1 MMKKKK
7 NGFFLSET
15 MIVMAV
21 VAVVILG
28 VFKVFSSV
36 YTRYKESENYN
47 TINSINALSIL
58 NQYYD
63 SYDINILTLLN
74 GNYYVDL
81 TNLDTYESE
90 HYDNL
95 KSTLNVDKVY
105 LFDGT
110 KLFSGENI
118 YNFDL
123 DTRKYL
129 KTLSKKNYD
138 TMLVVKLKSQ
148 EYASVEVKGNE
159 IVSLVGDSNDEF
171 VTYVELNTE
180 FIDPGYINWIGAE
193 PKITGSVDTTKEG
206 TYYLTYDFNGY
217 LLRRKVIVTKA
228 VYNYDYTGGVQT
240 FTAPSSGYYKLETW
254 GAQGGNATG
263 GTNGGTVS
271 GVIGGYGGYSKGV
284 TYLKKGETV
293 YIFVGGQ
300 GKSNCVSS
308 SNGTKVFC
316 DGGYNGGGSGLSSD
330 AYGYVAGGG
339 GATHISK
346 EAGLLSTLSE
356 NKNTILVVSGGGGGA
371 SYYNYSSAGNKGM
384 GGSGGGMSGGSGYT
398 TTAGTNPSI
407 PGTQALGYAFG
418 KGNDNSSN
426 TTSIVTMPGG
436 GGGLYGGDVE
446 LKSGGAG
453 GSGYIGND
461 LLTNKAM
468 YCYDCVNST
477 SPDTY
482 TVSTTNV
489 SDTAIENYAKKGNGY
504 ARITLAYKEESEDA
518 KTYNYTG
525 NVQTY
530 TVPKTGWYRIE
541 AWGAA
546 GNNNYSD
553 YVKALIPTK
562 GGYTKGEIYLTKD
575 EKLYVYV
582 GGIRETFNCCT
593 QQSGVGSGGA
603 TDIRLVSG
611 DWNNADSLKS
621 RIMVAGGAGGSYLDT
636 SAPRGGSAG
645 GLISENVILSY
656 ETTHLAGP
664 TTQTSSGAAG
674 TSGSVGGFGY
684 AGTVTNLA
692 YSPGGGGY
700 YGGSGAAASAGG
712 SSFISGYAGVNAID
726 SSGNHTNDTKHYSG
740 KYFINGEMQA
750 GVNLESG
757 KARITYIGENKS
769 TRNTKLDNVRYI
781 KDCVYGNQKD
791 STNRWN
797 EIQAI
802 YNGSNVAKG
811 KTATMVSGTLSLPT
825 KITDGDIGKYDTGN
839 DSYSTGNCVLID
851 LGQKYDLDEVA
862 VWRNYETAFNATKNA
877 VTSVSSDNTNW
888 TTIITDS
895 KIETSEGKRMTA
907 YYYDNEQNNILL
919 NYTFSKYTKETYAWD
934 KTLNRSLGITPA
946 HWSSGYNGGVE
957 EPEKGY
963 HARFD
968 DSPFGYNTMVFPNLN
983 SSINRTGRWMGI
995 ATYKISDTI
1004 KANATYEIIMDVY
1017 PTIKEFTVT
1026 GGIWHNNKSTQTY
1039 EFSSTFFTITTS
1051 KENINKWTTVRRVF
1065 TTPTTLDETAAQS
1078 LYVYG
1083 YQSKEGTA
1091 YVRNIKLRKIS

>member
-1 MMKKKK
+1 MMKKKR

-15 MIVMAV
+15 MIVMTV

-63 SYDINILTLLN
+63 SYDINILTILN

-123 DTRKYL
+123 NTRKYL

-138 TMLVVKLKSQ
+138 TMLVVKLKSE

-159 IVSLVGDSNDEF
+159 IVTLVGDSNDEF

-180 FIDPGYINWIGAE
+180 FFDPGYINWIGDK

-228 VYNYDYTGGVQT
+228 VYNYDYTGGAQT

-254 GAQGGNATG
+254 GAQGGTSLNNNVLT
-263 GTNGGTVS
+263 TP
-271 GVIGGYGGYSKGV
+271 GGYGGYSKGV
-284 TYLKKGETV
+284 VYLKKGETL
-293 YIFVGGQ
+293 YIYVGGKGQ
-300 GKSNCVSS
+300 D
-308 SNGTKVFC
+308 GTKGKNAT
-316 DGGYNGGGSGLSSD
+316 GGYNGGGSGTWDTTDDESGG
-330 AYGYVAGGG
+330 AGG
-339 GATHISK
+339 GATHIAKAS
-346 EAGLLSTLSE
+346 GLLSSLES
-356 NKNTILVVSGGGGGA
+356 NKSSILIVAGAGGG
-371 SYYNYSSAGNKGM
+371 SSWTYEVGH
-384 GGSGGGMSGGSGYT
+384 GGGFTGVVTKT
-398 TTAGTNPSI
+398 TNQSVAN
-407 PGTQALGYAFG
+407 QVMGYAFG
-418 KGNDNSSN
+418 KGQNATGVGANDG
-426 TTSIVTMPGG
+426 VGG
-436 GGGLYGGDVE
+436 GGAGYYGGYSNDVKN
-446 LKSGGAG
+446 KSAGAG

-468 YCYDCVNST
+468 YCYGCVNST

-489 SDTAIENYAKKGNGY
+489 SDNAIENYAKKGNGY

-553 YVKALIPTK
+553 YVKTLIPTK

-611 DWNNADSLKS
+611 DWNNADSLRS
-621 RIMVAGGAGGSYLDT
+621 RIMVAGGAGGSYLDP

-684 AGTVTNLA
+684 AGTVTNIA

-781 KDCVYGNQKD
+781 KDCVSGNQTD

-802 YNGSNVAKG
+802 YNGSNIAKG
-811 KTATMVSGTLSLPT
+811 KTATMVSGTLSLPA
-825 KITDGDIGKYDTGN
+825 KITDGDIGKYATGN

-851 LGQKYDLDEVA
+851 LGQSYNLDEVA
-862 VWRNYETAFNATKNA
+862 VWRNYETIFNATKNT

-895 KIETSEGKRMTA
+895 KIETPEGKRMTA
-907 YYYDNEQNNILL
+907 YYYDNEQNNILT
-919 NYTFSKYTKETYAWD
+919 NYTFSDYTKVDWPWD
-934 KTLNRSLGITPA
+934 KTLNRSLGIVPTN
-946 HWSSGYNGGVE
+946 WSSYNSGVE

-968 DSPFGYNTMVFPNLN
+968 NSPFGYNMVVFPNLN
-983 SSINRTGRWMGI
+983 SSINQTGRWMGI
-995 ATYKISDTI
+995 YINSINANVI
-1004 KANATYEIIMDVY
+1004 KANATYEVVMDIY

-1026 GGIWHNNKSTQTY
+1026 GGIWHSNKNTQTY
-1039 EFSSTFFTITTS
+1039 EFSSAFFTIATS
-1051 KENINKWTTVRRVF
+1051 KENINKWITVRRVI
-1065 TTPTTLDETAAQS
+1065 TTPTTLNESAGTN
-1078 LYVYG
+1078 LFIYG
-1083 YQSKEGTA
+1083 NAGKEGTA
-1091 YVRNIKLRKIS
+1091 YVRNIKLRRVS